1 MSANQ
6 EADSA
11 RFINT
16 NTWGPTPLIMII
28 LKDSGAFAFTKVRV
42 LLSGGA
48 RERYNSSITQLLR
61 YGSESKIVRT
71 HRIIYNEV
79 DTCHNITND

>member
-1 MSANQ
+1 MPANK

-11 RFINT
+11 RFIYT

-28 LKDSGAFAFTKVRV
+28 LKDSGAFAFTEVHV

-48 RERYNSSITQLLR
+48 RESYNGSVTQLLR
-61 YGSESKIVRT
+61 DGGESKIMRT
-71 HRIIYNEV
+71 HRVINNEV
-79 DTCHNITND
+79 DTSHNKTND